1 MMMNVKHLSFSPAL
15 GMVTVCA
22 AALLSAC
29 APKTTDPEQLR
40 AIHEQNAELRQEIA
54 QMQGLIEQAGEDV
67 PDLQDQI
74 TAKEAEIAAAIRELD
89 ELDRRETDSR
99 LRIIELQDRLDAF
112 RASFRMMQNEIANRK
127 QS

>member
-1 MMMNVKHLSFSPAL
+1 MEGVKILFLSL
-15 GMVTVCA
+15 
-22 AALLSAC
+22 AALALTALVGC

-54 QMQGLIEQAGEDV
+54 HMQGLIEQAGEDI

-74 TAKEAEIAAAIRELD
+74 TAKEAEIAAAIRELE
-89 ELDRRETDSR
+89 ELSRKETDMR
-99 LRIIELQDRLDAF
+99 LRVIELRDRLDAF

-127 QS
+127 L

>member
-1 MMMNVKHLSFSPAL
+1 MRNVKSLSLSL
-15 GMVTVCA
+15 
-22 AALLSAC
+22 AALALTALVGC

-54 QMQGLIEQAGEDV
+54 HMQGLIEQAGEDI

-74 TAKEAEIAAAIRELD
+74 TAKEAEIAAAIRELE
-89 ELDRRETDSR
+89 ELSRKETDMR
-99 LRIIELQDRLDAF
+99 LRVIELRDRLDAF

-127 QS
+127 L